1 MGEIDIAKYFG
12 FDLIDYER
20 QGDSVLI
27 ASGAGVMMAVMDA
40 VPRFRYCI
48 DIDSYRSITSRVPQ
62 LISAL
67 DLNCNFG
74 IIGIAGW
81 FSIDEPKALQEGIS
95 KIKRTKCVSYSGNY
109 NVFPNESPTLEIFIT
124 NANRM

>member
-27 ASGAGVMMAVMDA
+27 ASGAGVMMAIMDA
-40 VPRFRYCI
+40 VPRFKYCI

-109 NVFPNESPTLEIFIT
+109 RVFPNESPTLEIFIT